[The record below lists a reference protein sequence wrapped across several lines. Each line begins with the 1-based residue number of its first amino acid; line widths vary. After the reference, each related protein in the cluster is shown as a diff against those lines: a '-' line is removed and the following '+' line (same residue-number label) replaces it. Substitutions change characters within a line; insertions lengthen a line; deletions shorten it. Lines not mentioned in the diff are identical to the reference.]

1 MKLVFDKDTLSN
13 ALESSC
19 SILTS
24 KNLFAVLNN
33 VLIKV
38 KDNNCTIV
46 STDLTDTMH
55 LKCAI
60 VSGEDCE
67 FLINGK
73 TILSLL
79 KTLPKGDVC
88 LDINEALTQAMLIS
102 GKFKANVS
110 LISKNEFPAVS
121 EFDGAEKGLKFKF
134 VDLKN
139 ALAFVLPFVSADLSR
154 EIFCGIHFGYNFKD
168 NKEAFVTLCA
178 TDGHR
183 LAKTDLIAKDIEAE
197 QPTEDGI
204 IISTKAVQIFSKF
217 FSPEQDVLIILK
229 DRTKAIFK
237 SDTVTLTTSL
247 INGTFPDFSC
257 VIPDTTKH
265 IIVNKEDIINSLKR
279 CALFNPKNLSAKLE
293 INKNNVNV
301 TCLSS
306 EVGSMS
312 EDIECTY
319 ESDPVTVGV
328 NSKYLEQSLSMVD
341 DNVAVIGIIDE
352 DSPIKIISMADYESK
367 DEGTLSVVMPMMV

>member
-1 MKLVFDKDTLSN
+1 MRLVFDKDTLSD

-33 VLIKV
+33 VLLKV
-38 KDNNCTIV
+38 KDNTCTLI

-60 VSGEDCE
+60 ISGEDCE
-67 FLINGK
+67 FLLNGK

-88 LDINEALTQAMLIS
+88 LEINDNLTQATLIS

-110 LISKNEFPAVS
+110 LVSKSEFPEVADFS
-121 EFDGAEKGLKFKF
+121 NSDNGLKFKF

-139 ALAFVLPFVSADLSR
+139 ALSFVLPFVSADMSR
-154 EIFCGIHFGYNFKD
+154 EIFCGIHFEYNFKA
-168 NKEAFVTLCA
+168 NNEAFVTLCA

-183 LAKTDLIAKDIEAE
+183 LAKTDLIAQDNHA
-197 QPTEDGI
+197 PDPYDGGM
-204 IISTKAVQIFSKF
+204 IISTKAVQIFAKF
-217 FSPEQDVLIILK
+217 FSPEQDVMLIFK
-229 DRTKAIFK
+229 DRTKVIFK

-257 VIPDTTKH
+257 VIPKTTKH
-265 IIVNKEDIINSLKR
+265 VIVNKEDLINSLKR
-279 CALFNPKNLSAKLE
+279 CSLFNPKNLSAKIE
-293 INKNNVNV
+293 ITENNVNV

-312 EDIECTY
+312 EDIECKY
-319 ESDPVTVGV
+319 ESEKVIVGV
-328 NSKYLEQSLSMVD
+328 NAKYLEQSLSMVD
-341 DNVAVIGIIDE
+341 DKVAVIGLIDE
-352 DSPIKIISMADYESK
+352 DSPIKVISEADFDAK
-367 DEGTLSVVMPMMV
+367 DEGTLSVVMPMQI